1 MKLKSRIISLSL
13 SVAASILLVIVGC
26 GGGGGG
32 GGGSAPPLPSSA
44 DLSLT
49 KTVDVPTPDVGNDV
63 VFTITVSNAG
73 PSTATGV
80 VVTDQLPSGFTY
92 VADNSGGS
100 YNPATGAWSV
110 GTLAVSVNQV
120 LTITATV
127 NDTGNYTNLA
137 EVTANEIDPNTNN
150 DFDGAVAAP
159 AGISVVINQIQTVC
173 NTAGATSDKAYVT
186 VVDQLGNPVTTLND
200 LLFTLTE
207 RQNSTDFP
215 VNNFSVDFTNENL
228 SISIVMDYS
237 QSMFDSGVVIDMQD
251 AVVEFINQL
260 AANDE
265 AEIIKFNETVSVV
278 SVPQFTSDK
287 DKLTIAIDSA
297 FPPKSVSELYRAT
310 IKGIDDVAA
319 RPAMNRKAV
328 IVITDGRNNSFFPN
342 ITVDTVI
349 ADAIAKDV
357 PIFTIGLGAG
367 IDVADLTDLANRS
380 GGIFYQSIDATSD
393 LTAIYQQLAQTLIK
407 NQFVF
412 TYSSNL
418 TGGVPAPATL
428 TVEADYKGLLT
439 DSDTRGFT
447 SCP

>member
-1 MKLKSRIISLSL
+1 M
-13 SVAASILLVIVGC
+13 VV
-26 GGGGGG
+26 
-32 GGGSAPPLPSSA
+32 SAPALPSSA

-80 VVTDQLPSGFTY
+80 LVTDQLPSGFTY

-110 GTLAVSVNQV
+110 GTLAVGVNQV

-159 AGISVVINQIQTVC
+159 AGISVAINQIQTVC

-342 ITVDTVI
+342 ITLDTVI

-428 TVEADYKGLLT
+428 TVEADYKGLL

>member
-110 GTLAVSVNQV
+110 GTLAVNVNQV

-186 VVDQLGNPVTTLND
+186 VVDQLGNPITTLND

-342 ITVDTVI
+342 ITLDTVI

-428 TVEADYKGLLT
+428 TVEADYKGLL
-439 DSDTRGFT
+439 DSDTKGFT

>member
-1 MKLKSRIISLSL
+1 MRRRRRW
-13 SVAASILLVIVGC
+13 
-26 GGGGGG
+26 

-110 GTLAVSVNQV
+110 GTLAVGVNQV

-342 ITVDTVI
+342 ITLDTVI

-380 GGIFYQSIDATSD
+380 GGIFYQSIDA
-393 LTAIYQQLAQTLIK
+393 
-407 NQFVF
+407 NFRF
-412 TYSSNL
+412 
-418 TGGVPAPATL
+418 
-428 TVEADYKGLLT
+428 
-439 DSDTRGFT
+439 DSDIPTACSNADQEPVRLYV
-447 SCP
+447 